1 MSVLIGI
8 LEEELDR
15 LQRERKLYLRE
26 IEIGEGGSKCQER
39 LRQALPRI
47 AEDMYRI
54 RRALAP
60 VDMSKVDELGFEI
73 REAEHA

>member
-1 MSVLIGI
+1 MSVLMGV

-15 LQRERKLYLRE
+15 LQRERELYLRE
-26 IEIGEGGSKCQER
+26 IEIGEGGPKRQER

-60 VDMSKVDELGFEI
+60 VDMSKVNELGFEI
-73 REAEHA
+73 QEG

>member
-1 MSVLIGI
+1 MSVLMGV

-15 LQRERKLYLRE
+15 LQRHRE
-26 IEIGEGGSKCQER
+26 LVIRDLQEDGISDKR
-39 LRQALPRI
+39 RQLLQQALQRI
-47 AEDMYRI
+47 PEDMCRI

-73 REAEHA
+73 QED

>member
-1 MSVLIGI
+1 MSVLTDV

-15 LQRERKLYLRE
+15 LQRHRELWLRDLQK
-26 IEIGEGGSKCQER
+26 EGISDKHRDVLEKA
-39 LRQALPRI
+39 LRRI
-47 AEDMYRI
+47 PEDMCRI

-73 REAEHA
+73 QED

>member
-1 MSVLIGI
+1 MSILTGV

-15 LQRERKLYLRE
+15 LQRHREMVLRDLQE
-26 IEIGEGGSKCQER
+26 EGISDKRRELLQ
-39 LRQALPRI
+39 QALQRI
-47 AEDMYRI
+47 PEDLCRI

-73 REAEHA
+73 QED